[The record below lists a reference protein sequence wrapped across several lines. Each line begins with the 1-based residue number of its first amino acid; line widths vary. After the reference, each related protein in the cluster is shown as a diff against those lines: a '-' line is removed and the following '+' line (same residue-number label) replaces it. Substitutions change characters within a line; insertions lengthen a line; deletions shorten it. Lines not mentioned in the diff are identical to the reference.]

1 LRKYIEIPSDMLI
14 ILTWIIATFV
24 FIVIP
29 ELSDTIIRTI
39 LGIPMVLFIPG
50 YVLITVL
57 FPKKDDLETIE
68 RIALS
73 FGLSIAVV
81 PLIGLGLNFTPFG
94 IRLIPILISLCIYAI
109 ILIYVA
115 IYRRRK
121 LPEDDQFSVQFH
133 NIYDIVNKEIDVQ
146 NRTDKI
152 LTVILIFSIIL
163 ALGALIYV
171 VTVPKIGEKF
181 TEFYIL
187 GPEGKADNYPTEL
200 KLNSSTTLMTGL
212 VNHEYSLVNYTI
224 QIILDKDVLLSEKLM
239 LNHNETWQNNMTF
252 VPDKVGNDEKL
263 ELLLFKE
270 NNFTVPYRELHLWV
284 NTTI

>member
-1 LRKYIEIPSDMLI
+1 MKKYIEIPSDMLV
-14 ILTWIIATFV
+14 ILLWIISTFM
-24 FIVIP
+24 FIIIP

-50 YVLITVL
+50 YVLVATL
-57 FPKKDDLETIE
+57 FPKKNDLETIE

-94 IRLIPILISLCIYAI
+94 IRLIPTLVSLCIYTI

-121 LPEDDQFSVQFH
+121 LPEDDQFSVPFH
-133 NIYDIVNKEIDVQ
+133 NIYKMVNKEINIQ

-152 LTVILIFSIIL
+152 LTIVLIFTIIF
-163 ALGALIYV
+163 AIGMVIYV
-171 VTVPKIGEKF
+171 ITVPKIGEKF

-187 GPEGKADNYPTEL
+187 GPSGKADNYPTEL
-200 KLNSSTTLMTGL
+200 KLGSSTTLLTGV
-212 VNHEYSLVNYTI
+212 VNHEYSPVNYTI
-224 QIILDKDVLLSEKLM
+224 QIVLNNDTLSSKKLILI
-239 LNHNETWQNNMTF
+239 NNETWEKNMTF

-270 NNFTVPYRELHLWV
+270 NNFTSPYRELHLWV
-284 NTTI
+284 NTT